1 MRWCCVEFLAIQAK
15 LRTAREQQL
24 TSAGRVESRFL
35 YADVALG
42 CLSRA
47 LAARLAC
54 SFSSSSYFAV
64 ATPFDGFRSIGVAQ
78 RRIDLVIQARRA
90 LLNQ

>member
-24 TSAGRVESRFL
+24 TSSGRVESRFL

-54 SFSSSSYFAV
+54 SFSSSSYFGSRPLSTA
-64 ATPFDGFRSIGVAQ
+64 FDRLASRSDGLIW
-78 RRIDLVIQARRA
+78 
-90 LLNQ
+90 